1 MDNFVTLDKI
11 NTLIADL
18 LTTEAWLEFVF
29 PELLKKEDKLNA
41 IKMYMGMY
49 H

>member
-18 LTTEAWLEFVF
+18 LTTEAWIDFVF
-29 PELLKKEDKLNA
+29 PQLIKNHEKLNQ